1 VRIVFRDGRQGKSTQ
16 LWKLNDG
23 FVEQS
28 FTPGGSANNRSEKGM
43 NSSIEAGVKIDDVRG
58 HDVME
63 EGHAESTGH
72 VVTTL

>member
-1 VRIVFRDGRQGKSTQ
+1 VRIVFRDSRQGKSTQ

-43 NSSIEAGVKIDDVRG
+43 NSSIEAGVKNDDVRG
-58 HDVME
+58 HVGRYGRRIRATRRHVM
-63 EGHAESTGH
+63 A
-72 VVTTL
+72 